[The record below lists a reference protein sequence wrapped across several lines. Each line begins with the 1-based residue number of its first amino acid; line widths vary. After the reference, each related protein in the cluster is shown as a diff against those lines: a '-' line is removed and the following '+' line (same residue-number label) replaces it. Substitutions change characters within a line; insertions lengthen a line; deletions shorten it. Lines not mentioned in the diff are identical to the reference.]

1 MLGGLGLAYP
11 FVVYAA
17 MGRVPAGALAL
28 VALALV
34 GARFGVL
41 HGSALGRAL
50 LPSIGGVAVVTA
62 LLALADAKTATL
74 AYPVLMSLGM
84 AAAFG
89 LSLWRGPPL
98 VQIFAGEADPEA
110 AARAYMRKVTWV
122 WFLFLLGNAAMSGMT
137 AASGDLDLWTLY
149 NGLVSYVL
157 MALLFAA
164 EYGVRRWVRSR

>member
-1 MLGGLGLAYP
+1 MLVGLGLAYP

-28 VALALV
+28 VALALI

-41 HGSALGRAL
+41 RGSAVGRAL
-50 LPSIGGVAVVTA
+50 LPSVGGVAVVTA
-62 LLALADAKTATL
+62 LLALIAAETAAL

-98 VQIFAGEADPEA
+98 VQIFAGEVEPEA

-122 WFLFLLGNAAMSGMT
+122 WFIFLLGNAAISGMT
-137 AASGDLDLWTLY
+137 AASGDLELWTLY
-149 NGLVSYVL
+149 NGLVSYGL
-157 MALLFAA
+157 MAALFAA